1 MATNFLYAAGT
12 DGFIATPFNLQTTEL
27 NTLGSGNTV
36 ISSVGGTSGV
46 FTQTNTA
53 AAIWGVVSF
62 LAGGSFTP
70 TGSPYLAGWFIVKAD
85 DSHFEKLVSNT
96 APPRVPDF
104 IIPLY
109 ASAYAAND
117 ISAAQGPQGT
127 LVQLPT
133 CAFEVLIQ
141 NNSGVSLP
149 SSSNK
154 VILGPVAVQY

>member
-1 MATNFLYAAGT
+1 MATNFLYASGA

-36 ISSVGGTSGV
+36 ISSVGGSSGV
-46 FTQTNTA
+46 FSQTQTLGA
-53 AAIWGVVSF
+53 VWGIISF

-70 TGSPYLAGWFIVKAD
+70 SGSPVLSGWFINKAD

-96 APPRVPDF
+96 APPRSPDF
-104 IIPLY
+104 YIPLF

-117 ISAAQGPQGT
+117 LALCQDG
-127 LVQLPT
+127 LVRLPPNL
-133 CAFEVLIQ
+133 FEVLIQ

-149 SSSNK
+149 SSGNK
-154 VILGPVAVQY
+154 IVCGPVAVQY